1 MGERLNDRHVV
12 LNLGQGIDHPVMGW
26 LGDPRVDHP
35 IGQLDGMGK
44 VAHDSSFCGPGQARR
59 HPALESAKV
68 RANESLGS
76 VDVLEQKEVASLH
89 PHHFGSQNLGLFDEP
104 GRRQVGECASQ
115 HRGRR

>member
-12 LNLGQGIDHPVMGW
+12 LNLGQGVDHPVMGW

-44 VAHDSSFCGPGQARR
+44 VAHDSSFWGPGQARR
-59 HPALESAKV
+59 HPALESAEV
-68 RANESLGS
+68 RANESLGP
-76 VDVLEQKEVASLH
+76 VDVLEQEEVASLH

-104 GRRQVGECASQ
+104 GPAQVGVSAGQ